1 MQIDLSKISTITA
14 IVMEGAMSEE
24 SLQIL
29 LNLPKPSRV
38 CHKRV
43 PDNLD
48 NITIQQLH
56 EIRQAIAT
64 NNSETIVKEFARVL
78 LGVDPYKALSHR
90 ADHTLGFVFWAMRE
104 VVYVVKKYSIFF
116 TNKCVETTQQKEA

>member
-1 MQIDLSKISTITA
+1 MTVIA
-14 IVMEGAMSEE
+14 MEGAIKEE
-24 SLQIL
+24 SRQIL

-78 LGVDPYKALSHR
+78 LGVNPNKALHHR

-104 VVYVVKKYSIFF
+104 LEQVIAKHSIFF
-116 TNKCVETTQQKEA
+116 ANKCVENTQQKEA